1 MPQPQ
6 GPGEHCCGEGSW
18 VHITIAEPPMSSF
31 GGRESAGAT
40 QPRLEGNKVKMVEM
54 QGEPRERV
62 QLRHRPQAWGWTE
75 IEVK

>member
-1 MPQPQ
+1 
-6 GPGEHCCGEGSW
+6 
-18 VHITIAEPPMSSF
+18 MSSF

-40 QPRLEGNKVKMVEM
+40 QPRLEGNKVNMVEM
-54 QGEPRERV
+54 QREPRERV